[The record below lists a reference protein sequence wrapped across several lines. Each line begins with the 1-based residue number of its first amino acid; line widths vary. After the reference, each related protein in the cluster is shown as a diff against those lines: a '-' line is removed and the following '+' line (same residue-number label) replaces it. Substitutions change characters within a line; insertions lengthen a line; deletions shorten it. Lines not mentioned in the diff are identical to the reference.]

1 VGWTSI
7 RNWDLSQA
15 PVAHVHDTHKP
26 KDIFQE
32 RNIGPP
38 DKNDEADRLDKAIAR
53 REAKE
58 REDAAAAAM
67 MPPTAAG
74 PSAAAATLQ
83 PTAATPG
90 AALQPAATPPA
101 NLAVKPVPIAPL
113 SAGPH

>member
-15 PVAHVHDTHKP
+15 PVAHVHDTHKA

-38 DKNDEADRLDKAIAR
+38 DKNDEADRLDKAVAR

-58 REDAAAAAM
+58 REDAAAAAALQ
-67 MPPTAAG
+67 PL
-74 PSAAAATLQ
+74 AAAAVPGAPLQ
-83 PTAATPG
+83 PTAAAPS
-90 AALQPAATPPA
+90 AALQPATPPPA